1 MAPVQYEINEHGII
15 EDLMWDDNS
24 GSYSPSIKTRYYQ
37 LLLTG
42 MTDNL
47 IRDLKKKFVDSYDP
61 EITVHEEKFEGFDRL
76 IVAESGIRK
85 QVFAA
90 RGKEVI
96 YVDYFGNAQSQELI
110 RLLPQAFRIPAEF

>member
-1 MAPVQYEINEHGII
+1 
-15 EDLMWDDNS
+15 MWDDNS
-24 GSYSPSIKTRYYQ
+24 GSYSPSIETRYYQ